1 MKILSKI
8 SLTLLICTIHLAVPV
23 YALEGRIEISSPTS
37 ITASGSYILVNDIV
51 AQNGSAIRIRSSNVT
66 LDLNGFAITYTGVS
80 TADGI
85 SVSAS
90 ANNIEITDGT
100 ITGFSRHGLFVP
112 GLSTSARN
120 IKINNLRVSDN
131 RIIGISLESNPGFI
145 VESCTI
151 SGNAVGIYANG
162 FGLVS
167 NNVIALNNSSGL
179 TSYSNGVLGFRS
191 NVFYGNGKDVNG
203 SATNLGENLCSGALC

>member
-8 SLTLLICTIHLAVPV
+8 SLTLLFSTINLAVPV

-37 ITASGSYILVNDIV
+37 IIESGSYILVSDIV
-51 AQNGSAIRIRSSNVT
+51 ANGSAIQIRSSNVT
-66 LDLNGFAITYTGVS
+66 LDPNGFAITYTGV
-80 TADGI
+80 TNADGI

-90 ANNIEITDGT
+90 ANNIEIANGT

-112 GLSTSARN
+112 GLSTTARN
-120 IKINNLRVSDN
+120 IKIDNMRISDN
-131 RIIGISLESNPGFI
+131 RVSGISLESNPGFI
-145 VESCTI
+145 VESSTI

-162 FGLVS
+162 FGLVK
-167 NNVIALNNSSGL
+167 NNVIALNKSSGL

-191 NVFYGNGKDVNG
+191 NVFYGNGMDVNG